1 MMTDRNRNE
10 GISFKARVAPIEDT
24 MKESHLKWFCY
35 GNKCLEMHR
44 YEKSDITKVGVKV
57 G

>member
-1 MMTDRNRNE
+1 MRTDRNRNE
-10 GISFKARVAPIEDT
+10 GISFKVGVAPIKDT
-24 MKESHLKWFCY
+24 MRESHLKWFCY

-44 YEKSDITKVGVKV
+44 YEKSDITKVGVKM